1 MRLRRIL
8 SLTAVAGLLLG
19 ALIGIAARGEDD
31 DRYLVRAVFD
41 NASFVIPGED
51 VKVAGVK
58 VGKIADVDLQP
69 DNKAAVVLAIEDP
82 AFLPF
87 RSDAHCQ
94 IRLQSLI
101 GEQFVECEPSR
112 VRDAQ
117 AKPKRPL
124 RKIASGRGKG
134 QHLLPVDNTTTPV
147 AVDLLNNIA
156 RQPQRERLR
165 LIINEFGAGLA
176 GNGPRLRA
184 ALRRSNPALKE
195 LDDVAKVLASQDRVL
210 ARLTDQSDRVLG
222 PMARRRRE
230 LAGFIDHA
238 GVVGEASAAR
248 GEDME
253 ANFRKLPPF
262 LRELPKTANSFGSM
276 ADQMAPA
283 LDTLGQRAP
292 AVNAMVRRFGPFVER
307 STPALVTLGETAERG
322 RRIFPAIK
330 PMVADLRSFTRPL
343 RPLSKDLSSLTRSF
357 DNSGGIEDLMR
368 FIYFYTGAVNG
379 VDAQGHFTRTLL
391 IASNCLE
398 RGPIPVGGCEA
409 TFDKED
415 QSKLARAKP
424 KPPDTLGRD
433 SVDADAKAYGVDLSD
448 SKPMLD
454 YLLGPG
460 SADKPGAAA
469 ATPEEAP

>member
-1 MRLRRIL
+1 MRLRRVL
-8 SLTAVAGLLLG
+8 ALTVVAGLLTG
-19 ALIGIAARGEDD
+19 ALVGVAARGEDD
-31 DRYLVRAVFD
+31 DHYLVRAVFD
-41 NASFVIPGED
+41 NASFVIAGED

-58 VGKIADVDLQP
+58 VGQIHDVDLQP

-101 GEQFVECEPSR
+101 GEQFIECEPSR

-117 AKPKRPL
+117 ARPKRPL
-124 RKIASGRGKG
+124 REIASGRGKG
-134 QHLLPVDNTTTPV
+134 QHLLPVQNTTTPV

-156 RQPQRERLR
+156 RRPQRERLR

-195 LDDVAKVLASQDRVL
+195 LDDVAKVLASQDRLL
-210 ARLTDQSDRVLG
+210 AHLTDQSDRVLG
-222 PMARRRRE
+222 PLARRRRQ

-238 GVVGEASAAR
+238 GGVGEASAAR
-248 GEDME
+248 GEDLE
-253 ANFRKLPPF
+253 ANFRKFPPF
-262 LRELPKTANSFGSM
+262 LRELPQTANSFGSM

-283 LDTLGQRAP
+283 LDTLGQKAP
-292 AVNAMVRRFGPFVER
+292 AVNALVKRFGPFAQR
-307 STPALVTLGETAERG
+307 SGPALVTLGKTAERG

-330 PMVADLRSFTRPL
+330 PLVADVRSVTRPL
-343 RPLSKDLSSLTRSF
+343 QPLSKDLSSLTRSV
-357 DNSGGIEDLMR
+357 DQGGGIEDLMR

-379 VDAQGHFTRTLL
+379 ADSQGHFTRTLL

-398 RGPIPVGGCEA
+398 RGPLPVGGCEA

-415 QSKLARAKP
+415 QSKLARATP

-433 SVDADAKAYGVDLSD
+433 SVDADAKAYGVDLSN
-448 SKPMLD
+448 SEPMLD

-460 SADKPGAAA
+460 SGAADA
-469 ATPEEAP
+469 APKEAP